1 MSEHDQIAAHLEFFR
16 ELGVDGVSRDAAWRT
31 RPVDVPIA
39 QASAPDESSSP
50 APGGATPA
58 AGSVDNATPSR
69 GAPHSSAAEV
79 SMLDRVTVPDAASGQ
94 DRLDQI
100 RADLGE
106 CTRCQLHTGR
116 TTLVYGVGN
125 PDAALMFVGEA
136 PGREEDRQG
145 IPFVG
150 RAGQLLTKIIEAMHL
165 SREEVFI
172 CNVLKCRPPG
182 NRDPDPVEI
191 ASCEPFLKKQIA
203 IVDPTIICAL
213 GRVAAHMLL
222 KTTQSMREL
231 RGRLHQYEGVPVIV
245 TYHPSYLLR
254 TPSAKRDVW
263 EDVKRLRREFD
274 GVEL

>member
-1 MSEHDQIAAHLEFFR
+1 MTGLCRADIFQTMPSDHR
-16 ELGVDGVSRDAAWRT
+16 CKSPG
-31 RPVDVPIA
+31 DVPDEDGSPAVLVA
-39 QASAPDESSSP
+39 QARRFLEDLVAFEGPRF
-50 APGGATPA
+50 
-58 AGSVDNATPSR
+58 VVPSR
-69 GAPHSSAAEV
+69 VFQPTME
-79 SMLDRVTVPDAASGQ
+79 L
-94 DRLDQI
+94 RLGPEGDTALEAFRREI
-100 RADLGE
+100 CE
-106 CTRCQLHTGR
+106 CTRCPLGHSRKNFVFGS
-116 TTLVYGVGN
+116 GAA
-125 PDAALMFVGEA
+125 DAGIMFVGEA
-136 PGREEDRQG
+136 PGAEEDRQG
-145 IPFVG
+145 LPFVG
-150 RAGQLLTKIIEAMHL
+150 PAGQLLTKIIEAMHL

-182 NRDPDPVEI
+182 NRDPDPEEI